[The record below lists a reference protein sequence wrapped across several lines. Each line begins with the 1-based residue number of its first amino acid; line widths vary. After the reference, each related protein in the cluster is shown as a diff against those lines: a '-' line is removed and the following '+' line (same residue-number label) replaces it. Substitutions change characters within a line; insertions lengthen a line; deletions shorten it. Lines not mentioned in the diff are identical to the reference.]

1 MFEKDMRLTLLLD
14 YYGDLLS
21 EHRREII
28 EMYYCEDLSL
38 AEIAENTGIT
48 RQGVRESIKKSET
61 DLRTFESK
69 LHLAER
75 ISALQDT
82 CMSYSD
88 TLARV
93 SGDLPEGDAK
103 QSVLEIAELLKNV
116 SL

>member
-14 YYGDLLS
+14 YYGELLS

-48 RQGVRESIKKSET
+48 RQGVRESIKKSEA
-61 DLRTFESK
+61 DLRMFETK

-75 ISALQDT
+75 ISALQNT
-82 CMSYSD
+82 CTSYSD
-88 TLARV
+88 ALVQSA
-93 SGDLPEGDAK
+93 GDLPECGAK
-103 QSVLEIAELLKNV
+103 QSVLEIADLLKNV
-116 SL
+116 SF

>member
-14 YYGDLLS
+14 YYGDLLN

-48 RQGVRESIKKSET
+48 RQGVRESIKKSEA
-61 DLRTFESK
+61 DLRMFETK

-75 ISALQDT
+75 ISALQNI
-82 CMSYSD
+82 CASYSD
-88 TLARV
+88 ALTRSV
-93 SGDLPEGDAK
+93 GDLPDGGAK

-116 SL
+116 SF